1 MKLKNITCYLV
12 HPMKHEQTKIVPI
25 ETKLKSTTSKVYQKI
40 EAIFSDAEEE
50 CLSEIIFKPDSDGK
64 QNNAFKDKLKSYALK
79 QNSIN
84 GKAIANA
91 LQDVTNKQSGLGLF
105 FIAYGEDGTKKK
117 FVLSRFVAEEGISA
131 KASSNKLSLEFVEK
145 FFMKK
150 STSYKSAMFKGVGD
164 LKGMTGGSA
173 VDKQASGDK
182 DGLARYWT
190 NDFLH
195 CMPKTTPAEGTI
207 RLAKKLQETLKG
219 TSDIAIKEEITSAIT
234 LLKNC
239 NGQLLS
245 AKEFCRQFKVS
256 EVTKQAI
263 KDTFKHDKLFNE
275 EFNFDSKE
283 FHNLLSFRSIELN
296 TGVLITADSYGFD
309 EKVNVEETANGLV
322 NITTSGKIVDE
333 KLMKAK
339 R

>member
-1 MKLKNITCYLV
+1 MILKNITCYLV
-12 HPMKHEQTKIVPI
+12 HPNKHEHTKIVPI
-25 ETKLKSTTSKVYQKI
+25 ETKLKPSSKVYAKI
-40 EAIFSDAEEE
+40 EAIFIEAEQE
-50 CLSEIIFKPDSDGK
+50 CLSEIIFKPDANGK
-64 QNNAFKDKLKSYALK
+64 QNNAFKEKLKNYAIK

-84 GKAIANA
+84 GKSIANA

-105 FIAYGEDGTKKK
+105 FIAYGEDGAKKK

-131 KASSNKLSLEFVEK
+131 KSSSNKLSLEFVEK

-150 STSYKSAMFKGVGD
+150 STSYKSALFKGVGD
-164 LKGMTGGSA
+164 LKGMTGGTA

-190 NDFLH
+190 SDFLN

-234 LLKNC
+234 LLKNF
-239 NGQLLS
+239 NGQLFS
-245 AKEFCRQFKVS
+245 AKNFCTQFRVS
-256 EVTKQAI
+256 EVTKQAV
-263 KDTFKHDKLFNE
+263 KDSFKHETLFNE
-275 EFNFDSKE
+275 EFVFDSNE

-309 EKVNVEETANGLV
+309 EKVSVEESANGIV

>member
-1 MKLKNITCYLV
+1 MNLKNITCYLV
-12 HPMKHEQTKIVPI
+12 HPMKHEKTKITPI
-25 ETKLKSTTSKVYQKI
+25 ETKLKSTSKVYKKI
-40 EAIFSDAEEE
+40 ESIFSDAEQE
-50 CLSEIIFKPDSDGK
+50 CLSEIIFKPDADGRQK
-64 QNNAFKDKLKSYALK
+64 NTFKEKLKDYSEK
-79 QNSIN
+79 QNSAN
-84 GKAIANA
+84 GRAIANA

-117 FVLSRFVAEEGISA
+117 IVLSRFVAEEGISA
-131 KASSNKLSLEFVEK
+131 KANSNKLSLEFVEK

-150 STSYKSAMFKGVGD
+150 STSYKSALFKGVGD
-164 LKGMTGGSA
+164 LKGMIGGAA
-173 VDKQASGDK
+173 VDKQASSDK

-190 NDFLH
+190 NDFLQ

-219 TSDIAIKEEITSAIT
+219 TSDISIKEEITSAIT
-234 LLKNC
+234 LIKNC
-239 NGQLLS
+239 NGQLMS
-245 AKEFCRQFKVS
+245 AKNFCSQFKVS
-256 EVTKQAI
+256 EVTKKAI
-263 KDTFKHDKLFNE
+263 KDAFKHDQLFDE
-275 EFNFDSKE
+275 EFLFDSNE
-283 FHNLLSFRSIELN
+283 FHNLISFKSIELN

-309 EKVNVEETANGLV
+309 EKVSVREAENGVV